1 MPEQRSFGIEGVCLR
16 AQMKREVRCNT
27 FCNSDYGRVVDDE
40 CIRSRCIKC
49 CNRFG
54 QIFQIFITH
63 KCIHGDVNFHTAFVR
78 ISNGLRNLFK
88 RKIIRKVAQREC
100 GCSEI
105 HGVRAEL
112 FDVLRPI
119 GNLEYPGCH
128 DAVVLMRRA
137 AEAQGVDVIEYAAI
151 CPHISKCP
159 FIRLCQKYTT
169 ARAI

>member
-1 MPEQRSFGIEGVCLR
+1 MPEQRSFGIKGVCLR

-27 FCNSDYGRVVDDE
+27 FCNSDNGRVVDDE
-40 CIRSRCIKC
+40 CIRACCIKC

-63 KCIHGDVNFHTAFVR
+63 KRIHGDVNLHTAFVR

-88 RKIIRKVAQREC
+88 RKIIRKVAQRER

-112 FDVLRPI
+112 NCGHETFPV
-119 GNLEYPGCH
+119 
-128 DAVVLMRRA
+128 ARRGK
-137 AEAQGVDVIEYAAI
+137 EFNFSLFIS
-151 CPHISKCP
+151 HISP
-159 FIRLCQKYTT
+159 VVQFVEV
-169 ARAI
+169 